1 MCSALSHRFPDP
13 EHDEYA
19 QTLLFVRETSSSV
32 RRDRCHDRWLWLLV
46 PFCTLEDHPV
56 GVALMA
62 MRVGKPEAR
71 IFLGTN
77 IENGSYGLTMCAER
91 VAIFSALVAGYNQ
104 FVELVCMTK
113 DGGSSCGACRQVMLE
128 FSKDMHVFFV
138 QEDGYVAL
146 KTTPIE
152 LLPAPFVL
160 EEN

>member
-1 MCSALSHRFPDP
+1 MTEPTPGLIEMAKGV
-13 EHDEYA
+13 
-19 QTLLFVRETSSSV
+19 QTFSYSPYSGY
-32 RRDRCHDRWLWLLV
+32 
-46 PFCTLEDHPV
+46 PV

-77 IENGSYGLTMCAER
+77 IENGSYGLTICAER
-91 VAIFSALVAGYNQ
+91 VAIFSALVAGYDQ

-138 QEDGYVAL
+138 
-146 KTTPIE
+146 
-152 LLPAPFVL
+152 
-160 EEN
+160 